1 MAGPDY
7 SAWHYA
13 PDAPV
18 RLTRGPDGRV
28 DLHILVGAWSAAPT
42 GETVTVRW
50 QVTDGVEAVVPAAD
64 VTPVDAEFADRLRT
78 VDDAPVTGPRP
89 LAVAP
94 YRLALARRGNRYV
107 EAVVRGVAEG
117 ATVRY
122 TVDVRPT
129 SGAPITLGPYSVVA
143 AVPEFAPADV
153 VGGRFGDLV
162 DAGPAWV
169 GHVRRGD
176 GVTHVR
182 VDLDD
187 IPADGPLPVRVRIGG
202 TWLSADYL
210 TAPSNPGGR
219 LPLLDW
225 AADTVTFSGPDPD
238 GAPVEF
244 DVGGR
249 RVAEA
254 DAGGPGRARLLIAH
268 FCIQAIN
275 DLLEEPFGGYVP
287 PRTYMQVTMADE
299 DGRYSSR
306 PGAERINPGGYRDG
320 LTMHRRFGVP
330 YHLALNGG
338 VLVLTAHDCPDD
350 LAAMRADLDAGLMH
364 PAIAGYGSHRI
375 PYYSAEANVR
385 DITAGVEAITTYLGA
400 SPGRP
405 TCSTPTSGST
415 GSGPPPSR
423 RCRPPPSAT
432 SCSTRPRATT
442 TTPRPPSRPARAT
455 TSGPACCGPTAPA
468 ARTCCSSTPR

>member
-1 MAGPDY
+1 M
-7 SAWHYA
+7 
-13 PDAPV
+13 
-18 RLTRGPDGRV
+18 L
-28 DLHILVGAWSAAPT
+28 AA
-42 GETVTVRW
+42 
-50 QVTDGVEAVVPAAD
+50 A
-64 VTPVDAEFADRLRT
+64 
-78 VDDAPVTGPRP
+78 
-89 LAVAP
+89 
-94 YRLALARRGNRYV
+94 
-107 EAVVRGVAEG
+107 
-117 ATVRY
+117 
-122 TVDVRPT
+122 
-129 SGAPITLGPYSVVA
+129 
-143 AVPEFAPADV
+143 PEFAAGDV

-169 GHVRRGD
+169 GHVRRAE

-202 TWLSADYL
+202 TWLSADYAA
-210 TAPSNPGGR
+210 APLNPDGQ

-225 AADTVTFSGPDPD
+225 AADTVTFSRPDPD

-275 DLLEEPFGGYVP
+275 DLLEEPFDGYVP

-350 LAAMRADLDAGLMH
+350 LAAMRADLDRGPHAPGDRGLRVAPH
-364 PAIAGYGSHRI
+364 PVLLGRGERPRHHRGRRGHHDL
-375 PYYSAEANVR
+375 PR
-385 DITAGVEAITTYLGA
+385 RLGA
-400 SPGRP
+400 AARRVLPRP
-405 TCSTPTSGST
+405 TALPAAACHGR
-415 GSGPPPSR
+415 GAADR
-423 RCRPPPSAT
+423 RPSAT
-432 SCSTRPRATT
+432 SCSTRPPATT
-442 TTPRPPSRPARAT
+442 TTPPPSSRPARAT
-455 TSGPACCGPTAPA
+455 TSAPACCGPTARA

>member
-1 MAGPDY
+1 MA
-7 SAWHYA
+7 A
-13 PDAPV
+13 
-18 RLTRGPDGRV
+18 LTCTSSSEPGRPRPP
-28 DLHILVGAWSAAPT
+28 A
-42 GETVTVRW
+42 ETVTVRW
-50 QVTDGVEAVVPAAD
+50 QVTDGAGGRSRVRRARCGRDPGRRRVRRPTTHRRRRAG
-64 VTPVDAEFADRLRT
+64 DR
-78 VDDAPVTGPRP
+78 APP
-89 LAVAP
+89 
-94 YRLALARRGNRYV
+94 ARRGALPARAGPRGPV
-107 EAVVRGVAEG
+107 ATGTSEAVVRGVA
-117 ATVRY
+117 ARR
-122 TVDVRPT
+122 DRPLHRRRPAELRAV
-129 SGAPITLGPYSVVA
+129 GHARPVLGGRHGTRVH
-143 AVPEFAPADV
+143 APADV

-162 DAGPAWV
+162 DPGPAWV

-210 TAPSNPGGR
+210 AAPSNPDGR

-275 DLLEEPFGGYVP
+275 DLLEEPFDGYAP

-299 DGRYSSR
+299 RRPLLLAPGR
-306 PGAERINPGGYRDG
+306 
-320 LTMHRRFGVP
+320 
-330 YHLALNGG
+330 
-338 VLVLTAHDCPDD
+338 
-350 LAAMRADLDAGLMH
+350 RADQPRRLPRRADDAPPLRRAL
-364 PAIAGYGSHRI
+364 PPRAQRRRARAHR
-375 PYYSAEANVR
+375 AR
-385 DITAGVEAITTYLGA
+385 L
-400 SPGRP
+400 PGRP
-405 TCSTPTSGST
+405 G
-415 GSGPPPSR
+415 R
-423 RCRPPPSAT
+423 HAR
-432 SCSTRPRATT
+432 RPRRGPDAPGDRGLRVAPHPVLLGRGERPRHHGGRRGHHDLPRGRGAAARRVL
-442 TTPRPPSRPARAT
+442 PRPAALPAAARHGRGAADRARPLRRARLRHRLLRQRRLRRAVRR
-455 TSGPACCGPTAPA
+455 GLRPRPRHAVDRPRRA